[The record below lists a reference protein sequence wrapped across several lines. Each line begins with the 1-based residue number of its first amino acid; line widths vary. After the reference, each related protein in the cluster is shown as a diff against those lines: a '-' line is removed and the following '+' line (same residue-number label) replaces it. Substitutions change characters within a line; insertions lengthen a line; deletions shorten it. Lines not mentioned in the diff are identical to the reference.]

1 MAVVFNSFSS
11 GFQLPDGARVVDRDG
26 DNVRF
31 EITMP
36 VDDQGFFGRQ
46 CPSCRLVFRIDA
58 DAFEALPDD
67 AEMWC
72 VYCGHRDDP
81 SDFITQQQ
89 LDRATSA
96 VGDWGEQYIRRQL
109 GPALSRLSRPAPRS
123 GWGIGIKVHMDPYY
137 PRPLPGVSEE
147 ELIRVRTCVAC
158 SVRYAV
164 FGEHRFCPTCGPLLA
179 ITVAIDAL
187 EAETTRLDLLVN
199 LPASVVAVLREQGG
213 LTRSLVDT
221 IKNLATIVEV
231 LAGAVFRATVVNAAT
246 TLQGKGNIFQRLDD
260 TADLFANAGYPDLR
274 VVVGDATW
282 QRLQEIWAAR
292 HVFTHTDG
300 VIDARYL
307 ARVPSSPATLGQRLT
322 VSEVQVRQAIAD
334 TRNLCTAIGALTT
347 P

>member
-1 MAVVFNSFSS
+1 
-11 GFQLPDGARVVDRDG
+11 
-26 DNVRF
+26 
-31 EITMP
+31 
-36 VDDQGFFGRQ
+36 
-46 CPSCRLVFRIDA
+46 
-58 DAFEALPDD
+58 
-67 AEMWC
+67 
-72 VYCGHRDDP
+72 
-81 SDFITQQQ
+81 
-89 LDRATSA
+89 
-96 VGDWGEQYIRRQL
+96 
-109 GPALSRLSRPAPRS
+109 
-123 GWGIGIKVHMDPYY
+123 MDPYY
-137 PRPLPGVSEE
+137 PRPLLGVSEE
-147 ELIRVRTCVAC
+147 ELIRVRTCLAC

-164 FGEHRFCPTCGPLLA
+164 FGEHRFCPTCGPLSA
-179 ITVAIDAL
+179 MTVATDAL
-187 EAETTRLDLLVN
+187 EAERTRLDLLVN

-274 VVVGDATW
+274 VVVGGATW
-282 QRLQEIWAAR
+282 QRLQEIWASR

-322 VSEVQVRQAIAD
+322 VSEAQVRQAIAD